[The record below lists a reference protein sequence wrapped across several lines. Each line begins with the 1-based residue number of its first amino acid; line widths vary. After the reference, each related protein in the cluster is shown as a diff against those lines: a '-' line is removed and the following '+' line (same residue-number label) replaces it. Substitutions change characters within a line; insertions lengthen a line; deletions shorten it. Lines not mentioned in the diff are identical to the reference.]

1 MKSNRRTSGIHAYL
15 LRYFLTFVAIMIA
28 LLWIFQI
35 YFMDSTYKAIRSR
48 QVRNTAYSVAAL
60 IDGGDSEQLEEI
72 SRNSEVTTVIIDT
85 VTRRI
90 YMSSNMPVINSI
102 FRTFTNED
110 IRSILNYVSDK
121 DDTLIYYNGM
131 NRRITEDSFSL
142 RDTKRSQAIMHV
154 SRLNGSQNNY
164 LLLVIGTLLPVT
176 STITTIRSQLIIIT
190 VIMFVFSVLLSII
203 VSRRISKPIEE
214 LTGNVEKM
222 ATGNYDVVFEGRG
235 YQEIE
240 NLTDKLN
247 ETTVQ
252 LKRVDQVTKDLIA
265 NVSHDLRTPLT
276 MISGYG
282 EIIRDVPGEN
292 TPENVQVIIDEANRL
307 TSLVNNLLDISKLQS
322 GTAEI
327 NFNDVNVSELA
338 ARTYNTYS
346 KMMEAHGYNFVFD
359 ADTDDIYVKGDS
371 QRLEQVFYNLL
382 NNAVAHIGEDKTII
396 LKCRRKG
403 DRVRF
408 EVIDHGEGIA
418 REDLNL
424 IWQRYYKADKQAR
437 VQSGSGLGLSIVKTI
452 LDLHKAEYGVESEI
466 NQGADFWFELPVV
479 EGD

>member
-1 MKSNRRTSGIHAYL
+1 MKSNRKTSGLNAYL
-15 LRYFLTFVAIMIA
+15 LRYFLSFVAFMIA

-35 YFMDSTYKAIRSR
+35 GFMDPTYKAIRSR
-48 QVRNTAYSVAAL
+48 QVRNTAYEVAAL

-154 SRLNGSQNNY
+154 SRLKGSQSNY

-176 STITTIRSQLIIIT
+176 STITTLRSQLIIIT
-190 VIMFVFSVLLSII
+190 VIMFAISVLLSI
-203 VSRRISKPIEE
+203 VATRRISKPIED

-359 ADTDDIYVKGDS
+359 ADPDDIYVKGDS